1 MSVPEV
7 SPFVRSRMVGVVP
20 GGGQVFPTDPG
31 SDSPRIFNEMEL
43 GVIGRRMN
51 KTHEAMRMVT
61 YYGN

>member
-51 KTHEAMRMVT
+51 KTH
-61 YYGN
+61 